1 MPNCANHKAKEL
13 GHTSLGKTT
22 FYWGKKTYIMGV
34 INLSPDSFSGDGLR
48 NPEAAV
54 AKAKRFASE
63 KADIIDIGGESTRPG
78 SSSISADEEMR
89 RVIPVL
95 ESLSSEISLPLSV
108 DTYKFEV
115 ARHALDAGANMIND
129 IWGLKREPKL
139 AELAAQRKIPLILM
153 SNQRDSPPCHDDI
166 ISVVIADLQR
176 AIEQAIAAGVFW
188 ENIII
193 DPGIGFGKTQEQNLE
208 LLQRLEELKTLGRPI
223 LLGSSRKSVI
233 GWVLDL
239 TPEQRSKESAFV
251 PPADKRLEGTAAT
264 IAIGIAKG
272 VDIVRVH
279 DVREMARVCKMSDA
293 IIRGL
298 GNKLATVY
306 LCLGSNLGNRMA
318 NLNEA
323 VALLSQKVNIE
334 KVSSVY
340 ETEPIGY
347 KEQPLFLN
355 MACQITTMLNPGELL
370 HFVKGI
376 EGEMGRVQSFSN
388 SPRLIDIDILF
399 YDREVIKNDELTI
412 PHSRL
417 AKRAFVLIPLA
428 EIAPQLI
435 HPELDRE
442 ISELAGVVEG
452 RKGVQKWT
460 SGD

>member
-63 KADIIDIGGESTRPG
+63 RADIIDIGGESTRPV

-176 AIEQAIAAGVFW
+176 AIEQAIAAGVPW

-193 DPGIGFGKTQEQNLE
+193 DPGIGFGKAQAQNLE
-208 LLQRLEELKTLGRPI
+208 ILRRLEELRILGRPI

-355 MACQITTMLNPGELL
+355 MVCQISTVLSPWELL
-370 HFVKGI
+370 RFVKDI

-399 YDREVIKNDELTI
+399 YDREVIRTDELTI

-435 HPELDRE
+435 HPELGKK

-452 RKGVQKWT
+452 REGVQKWT